1 MHLEIWNAEEGK
13 NERRLENAHVAEK
26 DLTGVH
32 LAILVAGTHEDL
44 WDNLVPSRLE
54 EHALALLVAED
65 WHRDVLQDGRK
76 NPTLAQSAPPGN
88 GDEDKNECDKKREL
102 EVDPPCDCPKLPD
115 QLVVVA
121 RQADGDDVVGK
132 GDPPLGADQG
142 QVVLVCEEVVFW
154 MDNFFRRLQLQVM
167 VGLAEMMMQ
176 LL

>member
-1 MHLEIWNAEEGK
+1 MSTKGCPWPDESPCTEVTSLAY
-13 NERRLENAHVAEK
+13 EK
-26 DLTGVH
+26 
-32 LAILVAGTHEDL
+32 
-44 WDNLVPSRLE
+44 
-54 EHALALLVAED
+54 
-65 WHRDVLQDGRK
+65 
-76 NPTLAQSAPPGN
+76 
-88 GDEDKNECDKKREL
+88 
-102 EVDPPCDCPKLPD
+102 
-115 QLVVVA
+115 VVVA

>member
-1 MHLEIWNAEEGK
+1 MGKSGRNQIKIGSKMGQTFIKIGYDREI
-13 NERRLENAHVAEK
+13 
-26 DLTGVH
+26 
-32 LAILVAGTHEDL
+32 
-44 WDNLVPSRLE
+44 
-54 EHALALLVAED
+54 
-65 WHRDVLQDGRK
+65 
-76 NPTLAQSAPPGN
+76 
-88 GDEDKNECDKKREL
+88 

-154 MDNFFRRLQLQVM
+154 MDNLFRRLQLQMM